1 MASQRKLPHC
11 CGTVPGAINNVCWPL
26 QIVQEPNSK
35 AQHVVLHAGARTQED
50 GSSSDDEEP
59 EEPAERH
66 AECSF
71 ARDFRTCVE
80 SAGGECSSG
89 GQAGCSLPRS
99 RESALTAKKRPP

>member
-1 MASQRKLPHC
+1 MALCLTP
-11 CGTVPGAINNVCWPL
+11 INKVCWPL

-35 AQHVVLHAGARTQED
+35 AQHVILHAGPRTQED
-50 GSSSDDEEP
+50 GSSSEDEER

-80 SAGGECSSG
+80 SAGGECSSA
-89 GQAGCSLPRS
+89 GQGAVLLKSVGPAMTVQRCP
-99 RESALTAKKRPP
+99 K